1 MTKAEEWLYD
11 NRLAIMY
18 EVKKG
23 RFKEVIE
30 AAFNHEPVVVTTE
43 VKPMTIVEAEH
54 SAMKYLEFKKLTIET
69 YKKPM
74 TTNEA
79 ELSAI
84 KFLKYARNLLK
95 SL

>member
-30 AAFNHEPVVVTTE
+30 AAFNHEPVVITKE
-43 VKPMTIVEAEH
+43 VI
-54 SAMKYLEFKKLTIET
+54 
-69 YKKPM
+69 PM

>member
-23 RFKEVIE
+23 RFKEVIK
-30 AAFNHEPVVVTTE
+30 AAFSHEPVVITKE
-43 VKPMTIVEAEH
+43 VI
-54 SAMKYLEFKKLTIET
+54 
-69 YKKPM
+69 PM

>member
-1 MTKAEEWLYD
+1 MTKAEEWLYDKWLYD

-30 AAFNHEPVVVTTE
+30 AAFNHEPVVITKE
-43 VKPMTIVEAEH
+43 VI
-54 SAMKYLEFKKLTIET
+54 
-69 YKKPM
+69 PM

>member
-23 RFKEVIE
+23 RFKEVIK
-30 AAFNHEPVVVTTE
+30 ASFNHEPVVITKE
-43 VKPMTIVEAEH
+43 VI
-54 SAMKYLEFKKLTIET
+54 
-69 YKKPM
+69 PM